1 MNKICLIMLFF
12 VGSSTALARDLP
24 IAPSIDVFPPPAL
37 APSPTPTPSPTPDL
51 GFINNSAIIKV

>member
-1 MNKICLIMLFF
+1 MLFF